1 MGEPLRDLGFRKTI
15 DHEPGAAKLRRAFL
29 GAIRAL
35 ALAASLLP
43 TSVASAQTWDGGGRN
58 NNWTTANNWN
68 PNGVPVN
75 NGTANVTFSGN
86 TRLTPNVNTNQNINS
101 LTFSAAAGT
110 FVVNGSTLTI
120 NGGGILS
127 SASVAETINS
137 NIALGANQT
146 WTVSNAASTLT
157 VGGIVTGSSSLNKAG
172 AGTLTLSGANT
183 YTGGTT
189 VSAGILQGNSISL
202 RGNIVDNANVTF
214 NQTAAGSY
222 SGILSG
228 TGSLTKT
235 GAGTLTLSGANTYT
249 GGTTVSAGILQGN
262 TTSLQGNIL
271 DNANVTF
278 NQTVA
283 GTYSGILSGTGSLTK
298 TGAGTLTL
306 SGANTYT
313 GATTVSVG
321 ILQGDTTS
329 LRGNIVDNANVTF
342 NQAAAG
348 TYSGI
353 LSGSGSLTKTGA
365 GTLTLSGANT
375 YTGGTTVSAGTL
387 QGNTTSLQRN
397 IANNANVTFD
407 QAAAGTYSSVMSGS
421 GSLTKTGAGTLTLS
435 GANTYT
441 GGTTV
446 SAGTLVGNTTSLQ
459 GNILD
464 NANVTFN
471 QTSSGTYS
479 GILSGTGTL
488 TKIGSS
494 TLILSGA
501 NTYSG
506 GTTVSAGIL
515 QGNTTSLQGNIL
527 DNANVTFNQ
536 AAAGTYSG
544 ILSGTGSLT
553 KTGAGTLILS
563 GANTYTG
570 GTTVSTGV
578 LQGDTT
584 SLRGNIV
591 DNANVTFNQTADGTY
606 SGILSGSGSLTKT
619 GAGIL
624 MLSGINTY
632 TGGTTVSAGTLLG
645 NTTSLQRNITNNANV
660 TFDQSA
666 AGTYTGIMSGT
677 GSLTK
682 TGAGTLTLSGANT
695 YTGGTTVSAG
705 TLQGN
710 TTSLQGNILDD
721 ANVTFNQTSAGTY
734 SGILSG
740 TGSLTKIG
748 SSTLT
753 LSGANTYTGGT
764 TVSAGI
770 LQGNT
775 TSLQGDI
782 LDNANV
788 TFNQAAAGTF
798 SDVISG
804 TGSLTKTG
812 AGTLTLSGANTYSGG
827 TTVSAGIL
835 QGDTTS
841 LQGNIVDNANVTF
854 DQTIDGT
861 YSGVMSGAGSL
872 TKTGAGTLTLSGAN
886 TYSGG
891 TTVSAGILQG
901 NTTSL
906 QRNIV
911 NNANVTFDQT
921 AAGTYTGI
929 MSGTGS
935 LLKTGAGTLILS
947 GANTYSGGTTVSAG
961 TLQGNATSLQGNIL
975 DNANVT
981 FNQTSAGTYSG
992 ILSGTGSLLKVGSS
1006 TLTLAGANTYTGGT
1020 TVSAGI
1026 LQGTT
1031 TSLQGNILDNARVTF
1046 NQSTTGT
1053 YAGII
1058 SGTGNLFK
1066 LGTGTVIL
1074 SGANTY
1080 SGGTTVSAG
1089 TLRGDTTSL
1098 QRNIANSANVTFDQ
1112 TTDGTYSGVMSGSG
1126 SMTKIGA
1133 GTLSISGANTYTG
1146 DTSIDAGCLAVDGSL
1161 SSNVLVGPAGKLGG
1175 SGTIGGDVTNQGTVA
1190 AGNSIGTLT
1199 VGGDFTQ
1206 AAGSAMDVEIDDGGT
1221 TPGVNN
1227 DLVSVGDTTT
1237 LNGGTVNVIAAPGSY
1252 LAGTRYTF
1260 LTSTGGV
1267 SGAFAGATDN
1277 IALLHPVLG
1286 YTSDSAYFTLTFDQ
1300 TNFAA
1305 IAETFN
1311 ELAVAT
1317 YLDDIST
1324 SATGD
1329 LQTVLTGLSTLSDD
1343 QQRAAFNQMDG
1354 EIFGSLGQIEL
1365 QQTTLVLAQLSQRI
1379 RYGTLTESDDGPI
1392 LASAQPAARSPI
1404 VLASYSPS
1412 RNAPPVIA
1420 IVQQRPTDAW
1430 TGWAFGLGLG
1440 GKART
1445 DGNAKGLGY
1454 DMGGTMLGIERELA
1468 NNERF
1473 GFFGGYLGT
1482 QLHTTP
1488 ADQRASIQSGQFG
1501 AYNYHDDG
1509 FNYYSLIGGLQFS
1522 GYDSRR
1528 LLQFDGIDRVASG
1541 SFSGWQGYAYLER
1554 GVKFQAGG
1562 STLQPFAA
1570 LQYIYLRQNGFI
1582 ETGADSLNLSV
1593 AGLDANSL
1601 RSQLGGRLQLGGLSG
1616 IHGRLLPEVRAI
1628 WLHEFLETTSVVN
1641 SFFAPIGG
1649 GSFAV
1654 QGLNLGRDWAM
1665 LGGGLRWDRPD
1676 GWSLFGNYDAQ
1687 VNSQQVFHVG
1697 SGGVSYQW

>member
-1 MGEPLRDLGFRKTI
+1 MREPLRDSEFRTTI
-15 DHEPGAAKLRRAFL
+15 DHEPGAAKLRRAFFN
-29 GAIRAL
+29 AIRAL

-43 TSVASAQTWDGGGRN
+43 TSVASAQTWDGGGAN

-68 PNGVPVN
+68 PNGAPLN

-86 TRLTPNVNTNQNINS
+86 TRLTPNANGSKNING
-101 LTFSAAAGT
+101 LTFSGAAGA
-110 FVVNGSTLTI
+110 FVLRGSPLTI
-120 NGGGILS
+120 NSGGILS
-127 SASVAETINS
+127 SATVAETINN
-137 NIALGANQT
+137 NIVLGANQT
-146 WTVSNAASTLT
+146 WTVSNPASTLA
-157 VGGIVTGSSSLNKAG
+157 VRGIVSGSSSLNKAGAGTLTLSGSNSYTGGTTVVAGILQGNANSLQGNIVDNANVTFNQTSSGTYAGILSGTGSLTKTG

-189 VSAGILQGNSISL
+189 VSVGVLQGNTTSLQGNILDNARVTFNQTAAGTYSGILSGTGSLTKTGAGTLTLSGANTYTGGTTISTGVLQGDTTSL

-214 NQTAAGSY
+214 NQAAAGTY

-249 GGTTVSAGILQGN
+249 GGTTVSAG
-262 TTSLQGNIL
+262 
-271 DNANVTF
+271 
-278 NQTVA
+278 
-283 GTYSGILSGTGSLTK
+283 
-298 TGAGTLTL
+298 
-306 SGANTYT
+306 
-313 GATTVSVG
+313 
-321 ILQGDTTS
+321 
-329 LRGNIVDNANVTF
+329 
-342 NQAAAG
+342 
-348 TYSGI
+348 
-353 LSGSGSLTKTGA
+353 
-365 GTLTLSGANT
+365 
-375 YTGGTTVSAGTL
+375 
-387 QGNTTSLQRN
+387 
-397 IANNANVTFD
+397 
-407 QAAAGTYSSVMSGS
+407 
-421 GSLTKTGAGTLTLS
+421 
-435 GANTYT
+435 
-441 GGTTV
+441 
-446 SAGTLVGNTTSLQ
+446 
-459 GNILD
+459 
-464 NANVTFN
+464 
-471 QTSSGTYS
+471 
-479 GILSGTGTL
+479 
-488 TKIGSS
+488 
-494 TLILSGA
+494 
-501 NTYSG
+501 
-506 GTTVSAGIL
+506 
-515 QGNTTSLQGNIL
+515 
-527 DNANVTFNQ
+527 
-536 AAAGTYSG
+536 
-544 ILSGTGSLT
+544 
-553 KTGAGTLILS
+553 
-563 GANTYTG
+563 
-570 GTTVSTGV
+570 V
-578 LQGDTT
+578 LQ
-584 SLRGNIV
+584 
-591 DNANVTFNQTADGTY
+591 
-606 SGILSGSGSLTKT
+606 
-619 GAGIL
+619 
-624 MLSGINTY
+624 
-632 TGGTTVSAGTLLG
+632 G

-660 TFDQSA
+660 TFDQAA
-666 AGTYTGIMSGT
+666 AGTYSSVMSGT

-710 TTSLQGNILDD
+710 MTSLQGNILDN

-734 SGILSG
+734 AGILSG

-748 SSTLT
+748 SSTL
-753 LSGANTYTGGT
+753 
-764 TVSAGI
+764 I
-770 LQGNT
+770 
-775 TSLQGDI
+775 
-782 LDNANV
+782 
-788 TFNQAAAGTF
+788 
-798 SDVISG
+798 
-804 TGSLTKTG
+804 
-812 AGTLTLSGANTYSGG
+812 LSGANTYSGG

-854 DQTIDGT
+854 NQAAAGTYSDVISGTGSLTKTGAATLTLSGANTYSGGTTVSAGVLQGDSTSLQRNIANSANVTFDQSTAGT

-872 TKTGAGTLTLSGAN
+872 TKTGAGTLILSGAN

-901 NTTSL
+901 NTISL

-911 NNANVTFDQT
+911 NNANVTFDQS
-921 AAGTYTGI
+921 AVGTYTGI
-929 MSGTGS
+929 MSGAGS
-935 LLKTGAGTLILS
+935 LLKTGAGTLTLS

-981 FNQTSAGTYSG
+981 FNQTSAGTYAG

-1006 TLTLAGANTYTGGT
+1006 TLTLTGANTYIGGT
-1020 TVSAGI
+1020 TVSGGI

-1031 TSLQGNILDNARVTF
+1031 TSLQGNIQDNARVTF

-1058 SGTGNLFK
+1058 SGTGSLFK

-1089 TLRGDTTSL
+1089 VLQGDTTSL

-1126 SMTKIGA
+1126 SLTKIGA
-1133 GTLSISGANTYTG
+1133 GTLSISAANTYTG
-1146 DTSIDAGCLAVDGSL
+1146 VTTIDAGRLAVDGSL
-1161 SSNVLVGPAGKLGG
+1161 SSNVLVGPAGTLGG
-1175 SGTIGGDVTNQGTVA
+1175 SGTIGGGVTNQGTVA
-1190 AGNSIGTLT
+1190 DGNSIGTLT

-1206 AAGSAMDVEIDDGGT
+1206 AAGSAMDVEIDNLGT

-1227 DLVSVGDTTT
+1227 DLVSVGGTTT
-1237 LNGGTVNVIAAPGSY
+1237 LGGGTVNVDAAPGSY
-1252 LAGTRYTF
+1252 LAGTQYTF
-1260 LTSTGGV
+1260 LTSTAGV
-1267 SGAFAGATDN
+1267 SGAFDGATDN
-1277 IALLHPVLG
+1277 IPLLHALFG
-1286 YTSDSAYFTLTFDQ
+1286 YTGGSAYFTLTFDQ

-1311 ELAVAT
+1311 ELAVAI

-1324 SATGD
+1324 TATGD
-1329 LQTVLTGLSTLSDD
+1329 LETVLTGLSSLSDD

-1354 EIFGSLGQIEL
+1354 EIYGSLAQIGL

-1379 RYGTLTESDDGPI
+1379 RYGTLTENDDSPI

-1404 VLASYSPS
+1404 VLASYSPT

-1420 IVQQRPTDAW
+1420 IVHERPSDAW
-1430 TGWAFGLGLG
+1430 TGWGFGLGLG

-1488 ADQRASIQSGQFG
+1488 AYQRASIQSGQFG

-1541 SFSGWQGYAYLER
+1541 SFSGWQGYGYLER
-1554 GVKFQAGG
+1554 GVKFQAAG

-1582 ETGADSLNLSV
+1582 ETGAESLNLNV

-1654 QGLNLGRDWAM
+1654 KGLNLGRDWAL
-1665 LGGGLRWDRPD
+1665 LGAGLRWDRPD
-1676 GWSLFGNYDAQ
+1676 GWSLYGNYDAQ